1 MCQALCCADAGRST
15 KQGGSPHELSRE
27 GDALRDEGGLV
38 SGESHEVSLGAWG
51 PVLDVTAAPV
61 DVAGPE
67 FCDKRPTG
75 AGVWGAD
82 RVGREE
88 AKWGSRNKPP
98 PTMPSPGPP

>member
-1 MCQALCCADAGRST
+1 MCQVLCCADAGHST

-27 GDALRDEGGLV
+27 GNALRDERGLV
-38 SGESHEVSLGAWG
+38 SGESHEVLVGAWDH
-51 PVLDVTAAPV
+51 VLGVTAAPE

-67 FCDKRPTG
+67 FWGKRPTG

-82 RVGREE
+82 RVGRGE